1 MTKNVIFHYD
11 VINMHLTWNAR
22 SNALLYG
29 ILWVVFI
36 KIRHTHMPLSN
47 YFYSLRLII
56 SSFIHKI
63 KILRVLISIA
73 GILFLRLALSSLLS
87 LGSEQIKSKFIAGNA
102 EFSWS
107 FGGDSEQSIFVTR
120 NDDPGNW
127 SDANQ
132 PYTVKDALNFSSIEV
147 DVKILDSMKKEIS
160 LCRGLFS
167 GTNKR

>member
-1 MTKNVIFHYD
+1 M
-11 VINMHLTWNAR
+11 
-22 SNALLYG
+22 
-29 ILWVVFI
+29 
-36 KIRHTHMPLSN
+36 
-47 YFYSLRLII
+47 
-56 SSFIHKI
+56 
-63 KILRVLISIA
+63 ISIA
-73 GILFLRLALSSLLS
+73 GILFLRLAFSSLLS

-107 FGGDSEQSIFVTR
+107 SGGDSEQSIFVTR

-167 GTNKR
+167 GPNKR